1 MKEIK
6 CYIEKHYKVNH
17 SKATEMQKNTFATVG
32 KLFDSQPICA
42 WCIQRLAV
50 VADAYGF
57 SQKSVIRGNAVNV
70 DAKVPFRELVDKSP
84 LKRVFEDYNIEDIK
98 HNLDRNLYELEPAA
112 TMRPSIESEMERI
125 RKELMFKHG

>member
-32 KLFDSQPICA
+32 RLFDRQPVCA

-50 VADAYGF
+50 VADAYGY
-57 SQKSVIRGNAVNV
+57 SQQNVIRGNAVNV
-70 DAKVPFRELVDKSP
+70 DAKVPFKELVDKSP
-84 LKRVFEDYNIEDIK
+84 LKAVFTDYNIEDIK
-98 HNLDRNLYELEPAA
+98 HNLDRNLYELEPTE

-125 RKELMFKHG
+125 RKEQMFKSG